1 MALIAQAPVR
11 ISFGGGGTDL
21 AAYYRRYGGIV
32 VSTAINRY
40 VYTIVS
46 DGVFDSQQIISADY
60 HTFYRRPLSENLIQE
75 RTLVWDGD
83 LALPKTV
90 LGYFGVKTGIDIF
103 LASEVPPGTG
113 LGSSGSVAV
122 SMVAALSAW
131 LKRPMDKGEIA
142 EIACHIEIDRMSMP
156 VGKQDQY
163 AAAFGGLNVITFS
176 ADQTSVEPIHLDPD
190 TLTRLQRSVLLFY
203 TGQARDSANILR
215 HQWNASE
222 QDNPQVVQRL
232 HTIKALALD
241 IRDALVDG
249 DINAFGELMHHSWL
263 NKRQLVAN
271 ISNANV
277 DEWYDVARQ
286 AGAIGGKIT
295 GAGGGGF
302 LMLVCR
308 PEAQPAVTEAL
319 GTRGLRRMDFAFDFT
334 GARVVSTD
342 TKVRSSTAPAFAR
355 E

>member
-46 DGVFDSQQIISADY
+46 EGHFDSQQIISADY
-60 HTFYRRPLSENLIQE
+60 HTFYRRPLTENLI
-75 RTLVWDGD
+75 WDGD

-90 LGYFGVKTGIDIF
+90 LGYFGMTTGVNIF

-122 SMVAALSAW
+122 SMVAALAHW
-131 LKRPMDKGEIA
+131 LNRPMDKGEIA
-142 EIACHIEIDRMSMP
+142 EVACHIEIDRMGMP

-163 AAAFGGLNVITFS
+163 AAAFGGLNVFTFREGGVE
-176 ADQTSVEPIHLDPD
+176 VEPIHLDAD
-190 TLTRLQRSVLLFY
+190 TLDRLQHSILLFY
-203 TGQARDSANILR
+203 TGRARDSANILK
-215 HQWNASE
+215 HQRNASQE
-222 QDNPQVVQRL
+222 DRPEVIQRL
-232 HTIKALALD
+232 HAIKSLGLE
-241 IRDALVDG
+241 IRDALVAG
-249 DINAFGELMHHSWL
+249 DIPAFGSLMHQSWL
-263 NKRQLVAN
+263 NKRGLVAN
-271 ISNANV
+271 ISNSNI
-277 DEWYDVARQ
+277 DLWYEVARK

-302 LMLVCR
+302 LMLVCP
-308 PEAQPAVTEAL
+308 PERHAAVAEAL
-319 GTRGLRRMDFAFDFT
+319 NAHGLRRMDFAFDYV
-334 GARVVSTD
+334 GARAVSTD
-342 TKVRSSTAPAFAR
+342 VVPVLSR
-355 E
+355 

>member
-1 MALIAQAPVR
+1 VALIAQAPVR

-21 AAYYRRYGGIV
+21 AAYYRRYGGMV

-60 HTFYRRPLSENLIQE
+60 HTFYRRPLSESLI
-75 RTLVWDGD
+75 WDGD

-131 LKRPMDKGEIA
+131 LNRPMNKADIA
-142 EIACHIEIDRMSMP
+142 EIACHIEIDRMGMP

-163 AAAFGGLNVITFS
+163 GAAFGGLNVFTFT
-176 ADQTSVEPIHLDPD
+176 DKGVDVEPIHLDPD
-190 TLTRLQRSVLLFY
+190 TLTRLQRSILLFY
-203 TGQARDSANILR
+203 TGQARDSSKILKR
-215 HQWNASE
+215 QQSASQE
-222 QDNPQVVQRL
+222 DRPEVIQRL
-232 HTIKALALD
+232 HAIKALGLE
-241 IRDALVDG
+241 IRDALVAG
-249 DINAFGELMHHSWL
+249 DINSFGNLMHQSWL
-263 NKRQLVAN
+263 NKRALVSD
-271 ISNANV
+271 ISNSNI
-277 DEWYDVARQ
+277 DNWYTLARE

-302 LMLVCR
+302 LMLVC
-308 PEAQPAVTEAL
+308 PVGAQAAVTDAL
-319 GTRGLRRMDFAFDFT
+319 SAQGLRRMDFSFDFV

-342 TKVRSSTAPAFAR
+342 MATIPMR
-355 E
+355 

>member
-32 VSTAINRY
+32 ISTAINRY

-60 HTFYRRPLSENLIQE
+60 HTFYRRPLSENLI
-75 RTLVWDGD
+75 WDGD

-90 LGYFGVKTGIDIF
+90 LGYFGIKTGLDIF

-122 SMVAALSAW
+122 SMAAALSAW
-131 LKRPMDKGEIA
+131 LDRPVSKGEIA
-142 EIACHIEIDRMSMP
+142 EIACHIEIDRMGMP

-163 AAAFGGLNVITFS
+163 AAAFGGLNVFTFTES
-176 ADQTSVEPIHLDPD
+176 GVEVEPIHLDPD
-190 TLTRLQRSVLLFY
+190 TLTRLQRSIVLFY
-203 TGQARDSANILR
+203 TGQARDSANILK
-215 HQWNASE
+215 HQRNASE
-222 QDNPQVVQRL
+222 EDRPEVIQRL
-232 HTIKALALD
+232 HAIKALALE
-241 IRDALVDG
+241 IRDALTAG
-249 DINAFGELMHHSWL
+249 DIAAFGQLLHQSWL
-263 NKRQLVAN
+263 NKRALVAN
-271 ISNANV
+271 ISNSNI
-277 DEWYDVARQ
+277 DEWYEVARR

-302 LMLVCR
+302 LMLICP

-319 GTRGLRRMDFAFDFT
+319 GARGLRRMDFAFDFH
-334 GARVVSTD
+334 GARVVSTEMASVL
-342 TKVRSSTAPAFAR
+342 TR
-355 E
+355 

>member
-46 DGVFDSQQIISADY
+46 DGVFDAQQIISADY
-60 HTFYRRPLSENLIQE
+60 HTFYRRPLSENLI
-75 RTLVWDGD
+75 WDGD

-122 SMVAALSAW
+122 SMVAALSTW
-131 LKRPMDKGEIA
+131 LNRPADKGAIA
-142 EIACHIEIDRMSMP
+142 EIACHIEIDRMGMP

-163 AAAFGGLNVITFS
+163 AAAFGGLNVFTFS
-176 ADQTSVEPIHLDPD
+176 ESGVEVEPIHLESDI
-190 TLTRLQRSVLLFY
+190 LQQLQSSILLFY
-203 TGQARDSANILR
+203 TGQARESSKILKHQQSASQEDR
-215 HQWNASE
+215 PE
-222 QDNPQVVQRL
+222 VVQRL
-232 HTIKALALD
+232 HTIKALGLE
-241 IRDALVDG
+241 IRDALVAG
-249 DINAFGELMHHSWL
+249 DIQAFGSLMHQSWL
-263 NKRQLVAN
+263 NKRALVAN
-271 ISNANV
+271 ISNSNI
-277 DEWYDVARQ
+277 DQWYETARQ

-302 LMLVCR
+302 LMLICPV
-308 PEAQPAVTEAL
+308 AAKAAVTEAL
-319 GTRGLRRMDFAFDFT
+319 SRQGLRRMDFAFDLA
-334 GARVVSTD
+334 GARVVSTEGAALPAQ
-342 TKVRSSTAPAFAR
+342 RSQVSVS
-355 E
+355 